1 MKNEVSCELYDI
13 KCRIYDPRRYKWTEP
28 KEQINIVL
36 TKNGIILAE
45 IKYQDGEPLYINA
58 NFNSQEVIMV
68 KPNDKS

>member
-58 NFNSQEVIMV
+58 
-68 KPNDKS
+68 